1 MGITVN
7 NASGNATVFADFIG
21 WSLRQ
26 MLTEDYYTNVRVGV
40 TVTFTDDVF
49 QRGRWGELIPV
60 KHESDVRPLQFNMNI
75 AQTYQMMRSLR
86 FIAHECA
93 HVAQMVSGRY
103 YYDSVNDQVYWQG
116 KPVDDDAYAEG
127 FEPWEVEAR
136 GLEFCLVEGFIQAR
150 GYETERWYERL
161 D

>member
-7 NASGNATVFADFIG
+7 NASGNADIFKDFIG

-26 MLTEDYYTNVRVGV
+26 MLQEDFYDNIAVSVNL
-40 TVTFTDDVF
+40 TFTDDVF
-49 QRGRWGELIPV
+49 KRGRWGELIPV
-60 KHESDVRPLQFNMNI
+60 KHEGDTRPLRFNMNV

-93 HVAQMVSGRY
+93 HVAQLVSGNY
-103 YYDSVNDQVYWQG
+103 YYDSVNDQLYWQR
-116 KPVDDDAYAEG
+116 KLVDEDAYAEG
-127 FEPWEVEAR
+127 FEPWEIEAR

-150 GYETERWYERL
+150 GYQNERWYQRL